1 MVLSNIKSWTIPEG
15 SVSSVS
21 CNGVLLWTKAVAKY
35 RNWIKE
41 AESKD
46 STDLYNGTG
55 YIEGWRLSTT
65 YGTLSDKEQ
74 ANSITTGFIPF
85 DNSAEIQ
92 IRGATWNDVSSS
104 KWYAICLYDEDKEFI
119 DYGYL
124 SSRGYYSEDIAN
136 HTKQLSVNYN
146 SSTGVT
152 TMKPKMDGSGSFV
165 SAAKKAKYFRITLY
179 GTSGASLVITQNE
192 DIVPPAYYSVTYEL
206 SNCYVLDSKVEEAE
220 PYEQFAFVL
229 SPNID
234 TDVLSVKV
242 VMRGKDVTEES
253 VYPLQVNG
261 EPSNMKYIWIRK
273 VTGDVE
279 ISATTTTPTP
289 PDTRT
294 NWARASFAA
303 ADMSSAVYNNGL
315 GYKNNTRVGSDG
327 GERTNSSATGI
338 TCTGYIP
345 VEVGNVIEV
354 SHSVELAFG
363 PSTGVRSA
371 INLYNAQGTLVG
383 QMATNSL
390 YGSFL
395 GTGHGWEQDVVLVND
410 RYEWTVPNDVGDLT
424 GGGFIRVSV
433 GSDKGA
439 VDGADLI
446 IRIRNS

>member
-1 MVLSNIKSWTIPEG
+1 MVLSNIKSWAIPEG

-41 AESKD
+41 AESET
-46 STDLYNGTG
+46 STALYNGTG
-55 YIEGWRLSTT
+55 YIEGWRLSTSS
-65 YGTLSDKEQ
+65 GTLSGTQQ

-92 IRGATWNDVSSS
+92 IRGATWNDVSS
-104 KWYAICLYDEDKEFI
+104 KWYAICLYDQDKKYI
-119 DYGYL
+119 NYGYL

-152 TMKPKMDGSGSFV
+152 TMKPKMDGTGSFV
-165 SAAKKAKYFRITLY
+165 NAAKTAKYFRITLC

-206 SNCYVLDSKVEEAE
+206 SNCYAYDSQVEEAT
-220 PYEQFAFVL
+220 PYEQFTFIL
-229 SPNID
+229 SPNIA
-234 TDVLSVKV
+234 TDILSVKV
-242 VMRGKDVTEES
+242 TMRGKDVTEES

-261 EPSNMKYIWIRK
+261 ETSNMKYIWIKK
-273 VTGDVE
+273 VTGNIE
-279 ISATTTTPTP
+279 ITATTTTP
-289 PDTRT
+289 DNRT
-294 NWARASFAA
+294 NWAHNSFAA
-303 ADMSSAVYNNGL
+303 ADTNSAVYNDGV

-345 VEVGNVIEV
+345 VKVGNVIEV

-390 YGSFL
+390 YGSFV
-395 GTGHGWEQDVVLVND
+395 GTGHGWEKDVQLVND

-433 GSDKGA
+433 GSDKGT